1 MLRKFDLDDKEKEL
15 ITRMAVLQMAVHRH
29 LCQNIPNY
37 SKIKFSDGHIMELL
51 TPGKNTNNVTLEHAC
66 INLLKSYK
74 KCARPS
80 FIDEYLVEKIDSLI
94 LDVANSDLKD
104 LKIFTYTKGHK
115 ESELSDF
122 YLLTFFDLKRTSS
135 IAFASEKLGI
145 PASTIKN
152 ACQDRRLKNT
162 EKEGKYWRVY
172 LGECARLWNVDIER
186 HLLLMPY
193 MD

>member
-104 LKIFTYTKGHK
+104 LKIFTYSKGHK
-115 ESELSDF
+115 
-122 YLLTFFDLKRTSS
+122 DLKRTSS